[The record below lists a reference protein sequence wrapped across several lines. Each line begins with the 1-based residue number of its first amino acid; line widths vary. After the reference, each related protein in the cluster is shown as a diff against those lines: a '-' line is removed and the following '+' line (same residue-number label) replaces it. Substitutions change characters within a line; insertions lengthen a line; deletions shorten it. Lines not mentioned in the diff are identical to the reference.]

1 MLKLNREDFLD
12 KDFSIMSTPA
22 SSSRNISDAG
32 LRRLASYH
40 KVLQEML
47 VAGTSTVSSSGI
59 ARVLKLE
66 PSQVRKDIEATGMV
80 GKPKVG
86 YPLAV
91 LIRWIED
98 FLGWTNTK
106 EAVLA
111 GAGSLGSALLGYQK
125 FRQLGMD
132 IVAVFDSDPQK
143 VGRTIHGKQVF
154 FPDKLPFFTLANHI
168 HLGVITTPA
177 SAAQATADLMV
188 AGGIR
193 AIWNF
198 APVHLRVPDF
208 AVVRHEDLY
217 DSIASLTFKLEKL
230 MAAERKAAAE
240 VGAPVE
246 SSVALLDACTW

>member
-1 MLKLNREDFLD
+1 MG
-12 KDFSIMSTPA
+12 SPA
-22 SSSRNISDAG
+22 QAPRNISDAS

-47 VAGTSTVSSSGI
+47 LAGTPTVSSSGI
-59 ARVLKLE
+59 ARVLKLD
-66 PSQVRKDIEATGMV
+66 PSQVRKDIEATGIA

-98 FLGWTNTK
+98 FLGWNNTK

-111 GAGSLGSALLGYQK
+111 GAGSLGCALLGYRK

-132 IVAVFDSDPQK
+132 IVAVFDNDPQK

-154 FPDKLPFFTLANHI
+154 FPDKLPSFALGGHI
-168 HLGVITTPA
+168 HLGVIATPA
-177 SAAQATADLMV
+177 GAAQATADLMV

-198 APVHLRVPDF
+198 APAHLRVPDF
-208 AVVRHEDLY
+208 VVVRNEDLY
-217 DSIASLTFKLEKL
+217 DSLASLTFKLEKR
-230 MAAERKAAAE
+230 MIAERKAAAE
-240 VGAPVE
+240 VCAPVE
-246 SSVALLDACTW
+246 SAVVLLDACTW